1 MTTPVRFWI
10 DPVCPWCWVT
20 SRWMVAVAA
29 ERDLAVQWQPISL
42 LLKNQPSPDSEYYP
56 AVKWSYGLLRVLE
69 AVRATDGEG
78 AVGDLYTE
86 YGRRIHHD
94 GQSMWDVADALAA
107 IGLDAA
113 HAAAFD
119 DESYDAEILRRHEEG
134 LALVGNDV
142 GTPIISLPD
151 AAGTEVAIFG
161 PVITSVPP
169 LAESLE
175 LWDVVARV
183 ARMPQFFELKRT
195 RTSRPEFGPRP

>member
-1 MTTPVRFWI
+1 
-10 DPVCPWCWVT
+10 
-20 SRWMVAVAA
+20 MVAVAA

-69 AVRATDGEG
+69 AVRVADGEG